1 MGWDHS
7 LSCKKCREKLLVA
20 RNEKLYKDEK
30 SIKNLEEF
38 LVKHADHDLVFD
50 ADDNWVRV
58 LDCTLF
64 EKQFFERYVQLAQ
77 AGSQKGQNDEV

>member
-7 LSCKKCREKLLVA
+7 LSCKDRKEKLLVA

-58 LDCTLF
+58 LNCTQF
-64 EKQFFERYVQLAQ
+64 EK
-77 AGSQKGQNDEV
+77 